1 MSEFR
6 LPSGGWRCAVDG
18 VTEPCGECGG
28 CREIAAINRS
38 GVRDDI
44 HNTPLTGWDFDRI
57 DYTDEFWEQ
66 VPEGQRL
73 GPAPTAKELA
83 ARLAGAPVVEDTWPL
98 LTRRQYLVLST
109 MEQTG
114 CDVFLAM
121 EAVAS
126 TAIEN
131 PSWDMDAR
139 RTFQDWTDAD
149 AIPGRPLAERPQPPP
164 PDRP

>member
-1 MSEFR
+1 VSEFR
-6 LPSGGWRCAVDG
+6 LPSGEWRCAVDG

-38 GVRDDI
+38 GVRDDV
-44 HNTPLTGWDFDRI
+44 HNTPL
-57 DYTDEFWEQ
+57 
-66 VPEGQRL
+66 
-73 GPAPTAKELA
+73 
-83 ARLAGAPVVEDTWPL
+83 VEDTYAL
-98 LTRRQYLVLST
+98 MSRRQYLVLST

-126 TAIEN
+126 AALEHD
-131 PSWDMDAR
+131 WDMTER

-164 PDRP
+164 PDRA